1 MLLYANKLLS
11 FVSYSDKWIKIHS
24 VVIMANRAKIT
35 ADWLRKGR
43 MIDDLN
49 ILRDLISDSSEWKI
63 ENAVLDENRFQEVFN
78 LQPLPD
84 STSNEASLVKVL
96 GYDHVP
102 YALGPMK
109 PFGQTLRKQV
119 SSLFPP
125 NLSKMER
132 NVFTYAFSRFIIDD
146 IPSDI
151 EWPLVPE
158 GLDSLSAAL
167 FTLHFISRLI
177 GEKAA
182 WLVPLWTV
190 KIEEQRIDGLQKIHD
205 ILVSI
210 DDVETVIDEIKEI
223 KTSLK
228 EILIQDKSIG
238 REIVPQDP
246 LADEIIG
253 GWLKILSGKRES
265 ARSVIDETRQQLAS
279 RVMKEI
285 AVRKKPDLQSVT
297 LTQWNIHA
305 LRPDGPTAKEHEQ
318 MLKMFR
324 GNISILEYDV
334 LSKMCQYLSGVELA
348 NRPTAAE
355 VEKVIGTKR
364 RMSHYILQRLGL
376 VLTERYIPTMSRLGL
391 KYRFI
396 FTEKQR
402 QKIISDSLLERF
414 VLSESNFEGGTVHIE
429 PQGSLGPSET
439 LPSGSSQFTANSELI
454 SLRLDLFN
462 PDTQKWN
469 EPDWDEDTA
478 TRRRTKGYLKRETQ
492 QRSKSTHLTNREI
505 DLLGP
510 LLAFQGLKGSRMWMF
525 NQLGFSQQT
534 ARRYLRRLLEMKVLR
549 LLYTPALEFCGIP
562 EGMIIGAKFTDKQSR
577 SYFLDWITTRIP
589 YVHAFID
596 EETDL
601 VANIRLPQFKT
612 DLVGAKIRTILTQ
625 GTTKDRITTESFTAR
640 LRYYK
645 TYMMTVFQR
654 VFKDNEFI
662 DSWVS

>member
-1 MLLYANKLLS
+1 VLLYANKLLS
-11 FVSYSDKWIKIHS
+11 FVSYSDKWTKIHL
-24 VVIMANRAKIT
+24 VVIMVNRAKIT
-35 ADWLRKGR
+35 VDWLRKGR

-49 ILRDLISDSSEWKI
+49 ILRDLISDSSVWEI
-63 ENAVLDENRFQEVFN
+63 ESSILDETRFQEVFN

-96 GYDHVP
+96 GYDRVP
-102 YALGPMK
+102 YALGPMR
-109 PFGQTLRKQV
+109 PLGQTLRMQV

-132 NVFTYAFSRFIIDD
+132 DVFTYAFSRFIIDD

-167 FTLHFISRLI
+167 FTLHFVSRLI
-177 GEKAA
+177 GEEAA

-190 KIEEQRIDGLQKIHD
+190 KIEEQRINGLQKIHD
-205 ILVSI
+205 TLVSI
-210 DDVETVIDEIKEI
+210 DDVETVIDEIQEI

-228 EILIQDKSIG
+228 ESLIQDKSIG

-265 ARSVIDETRQQLAS
+265 ARRIVDETRQQLAS

-285 AVRKKPDLQSVT
+285 AVRKKPDLQPVT

-324 GNISILEYDV
+324 SNIRILDYDV
-334 LSKMCQYLSGVELA
+334 LVKMCQYLSSVELA
-348 NRPTAAE
+348 NRPTAADI
-355 VEKVIGTKR
+355 EKVIGTKR
-364 RMSHYILQRLGL
+364 RTSHYVLHRLGL
-376 VLTERYIPTMSRLGL
+376 VLTERYIPTMSSLGL

-396 FTEKQR
+396 FTRKQR
-402 QKIISDSLLERF
+402 EKVISDSLLERF

-429 PQGSLGPSET
+429 PQVSLGPSEA
-439 LPSGSSQFTANSELI
+439 LPFGSSQFTASSELI

-478 TRRRTKGYLKRETQ
+478 TRHRTKGWLKRETQ
-492 QRSKSTHLTNREI
+492 QKSKSTHLTNREI

-510 LLAFQGLKGSRMWMF
+510 LMVFQGLKGSRMWMF
-525 NQLGFSQQT
+525 NQLGFPQQT

-562 EGMIIGAKFTDKQSR
+562 EGMTIGAKFTDKQSR
-577 SYFLDWITTRIP
+577 SYFLDWLTTRIP

-601 VANIRLPQFKT
+601 VAYIRLPQFKT

-625 GTTKDRITTESFTAR
+625 GTKKDRITMESFTAR

-654 VFKDNEFI
+654 IYKNNEFI
-662 DSWVS
+662 DPWVS

>member
-1 MLLYANKLLS
+1 LLYANKLLS
-11 FVSYSDKWIKIHS
+11 FVSYSDKWTKIHL
-24 VVIMANRAKIT
+24 VVIMVNRAKIT
-35 ADWLRKGR
+35 VDWLRKGR

-49 ILRDLISDSSEWKI
+49 ILRDLISDSSVWEI
-63 ENAVLDENRFQEVFN
+63 ESSILDETRFQEVFN

-96 GYDHVP
+96 GYDRVP
-102 YALGPMK
+102 YALGPMR
-109 PFGQTLRKQV
+109 PLGQTLRMQV

-132 NVFTYAFSRFIIDD
+132 DVFTYAFSRFIIDD

-167 FTLHFISRLI
+167 FTLHFVSRLI
-177 GEKAA
+177 GEEAA

-190 KIEEQRIDGLQKIHD
+190 KIEEQRINGLQKIHD
-205 ILVSI
+205 TLVSI
-210 DDVETVIDEIKEI
+210 DDVETVIDEIQEI

-228 EILIQDKSIG
+228 ESLIQDKSIG

-265 ARSVIDETRQQLAS
+265 ARRIVDETRQQLAS

-285 AVRKKPDLQSVT
+285 AVRKKPDLQPVT

-324 GNISILEYDV
+324 SNIRILDYDV
-334 LSKMCQYLSGVELA
+334 LVKMCQYLSSVELA
-348 NRPTAAE
+348 NRPTAADI
-355 VEKVIGTKR
+355 EKVIGTKR
-364 RMSHYILQRLGL
+364 RTSHYVLHRLGL
-376 VLTERYIPTMSRLGL
+376 VLTERYIPTMSSLGL

-396 FTEKQR
+396 FTRKQR
-402 QKIISDSLLERF
+402 EKVISDSLLERF

-429 PQGSLGPSET
+429 PQVSLGPSEA
-439 LPSGSSQFTANSELI
+439 LPFGSSQFTASSELI

-478 TRRRTKGYLKRETQ
+478 TRHRTKGWLKRETQ
-492 QRSKSTHLTNREI
+492 QKSKSTHLTNREI

-510 LLAFQGLKGSRMWMF
+510 LMVFQGLKGSRMWMF
-525 NQLGFSQQT
+525 NQLGFPQQT

-562 EGMIIGAKFTDKQSR
+562 EGMTIGAKFTDKQSR
-577 SYFLDWITTRIP
+577 SYFLDWLTTRIP

-601 VANIRLPQFKT
+601 VAYIRLPQFKT

-625 GTTKDRITTESFTAR
+625 GTKKDRITMESFTAR

-654 VFKDNEFI
+654 IYKNNEFI
-662 DSWVS
+662 DPWVS